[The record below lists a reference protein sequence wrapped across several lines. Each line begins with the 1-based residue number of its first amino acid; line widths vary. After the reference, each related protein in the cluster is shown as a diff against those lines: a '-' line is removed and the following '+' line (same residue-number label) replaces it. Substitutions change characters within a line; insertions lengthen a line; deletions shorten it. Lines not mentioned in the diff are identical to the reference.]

1 MASIQPRRLGLSGRA
16 VFVRA
21 DALGEFALRPLSP
34 AADASLLH
42 GWTRQP
48 HARFWGMN
56 ALSVEQVRDFYEE
69 LNRTPGSAGYLG
81 TFGGEPCF
89 LLERYNPAADPV
101 GDCYAVRPGDVGM
114 HLLIAPAER
123 PLSGFSLAVMRTV
136 MAYLFSLSGVR
147 RVVVEPDV
155 RNHKIHALNRRVG
168 FVHQGQ
174 IQIGSKQAYLALCSR
189 RQYEAA
195 QRYAPAPPVTGVQ
208 PLPSSRWAQVNRQLL
223 HKALAEFAHERI
235 LQPVA
240 MAPEPGSNPGPDSGP
255 ADEWMRYELATPDG
269 EASYRFSARL
279 LPLAHWDIAP
289 DSIEKLADGAPQPLD
304 AARFIVEFAEVL
316 GLAPANLP
324 VYVEEIAATLAARA
338 RKYATSDDDAAT
350 LAGADFQ
357 TLESSMTEG
366 HPAFIANSGRI
377 GFDAHDLQRYAPESG
392 APVRL
397 VWLAAHRSR
406 AHFASAA
413 DLSYEQLLAEELDAT
428 TRARF
433 TATLTTQ
440 GLAPADYLWLPVHPW
455 QWTHKLAHLYAGEL
469 ASRELVYLGEGDDAY
484 LAQQSIRTF
493 FNASNPGRRYVKT
506 ALSVLNM
513 GFTRGL
519 SAYYMRTNPAINDW
533 VAGLV
538 HDDQTLQRHG
548 FTVLREVAGAG
559 YVHPLYGAGPLAG
572 NHLNKML
579 AALWRESPL
588 PLLAQGQ
595 RLMTMAALL
604 HVDAAGDALVAALIR
619 RSGLAVEAWLRRY
632 LDAYLAPLLHCYY
645 RYGLVFMP
653 HGENLI
659 LVLEDDVPVRAIMK
673 DIGEEIGVLNGRTPV
688 PEAIARI
695 NVTMPAD
702 KETLSI
708 LTDVFDCFLRYL
720 SAILL
725 RHLGYAPARFWAVVA
740 ACAADYEAA
749 HPALAERFASHDL
762 FAERFALSCLNRL
775 QLKNNQQLI
784 DLADPFDALAFAGE
798 LDNPIALHSPRR
810 SRT

>member
-1 MASIQPRRLGLSGRA
+1 MASIQPRRLGVSGGA

-34 AADASLLH
+34 AADAPLLH
-42 GWTRQP
+42 GWTSQP

-56 ALSVEQVRDFYEE
+56 ALSVEQVREFYEE
-69 LNRTPGSAGYLG
+69 LNRTPGAAGYLG
-81 TFGGEPCF
+81 TYGGTPCF

-123 PLSGFSLAVMRTV
+123 PITGFSLAVMRTV
-136 MAYLFSLSGVR
+136 MAYLFSLPGVR

-168 FVHQGQ
+168 FVHQRQ
-174 IQIGSKQAYLALCSR
+174 IWIGSKQAYLAFCTRS
-189 RQYEAA
+189 QYEAA
-195 QRYAPAPPVTGVQ
+195 QRHAPRPPVTGVQ
-208 PLPSSRWAQVNRQLL
+208 PVQAARWAQVNRQLL
-223 HKALAEFAHERI
+223 QKALAEFAHERI
-235 LQPVA
+235 LRPVPVA
-240 MAPEPGSNPGPDSGP
+240 AGPDRPQAG
-255 ADEWMRYELATPDG
+255 EWTEYTLATPDG
-269 EASYRFSARL
+269 GASYRFRARL
-279 LPLAHWDIAP
+279 LPLAHWDIEPA
-289 DSIEKLADGAPQPLD
+289 SIEKRVDGVPQPLD
-304 AARFIVEFAEVL
+304 AAGFIVEFAEVL

-324 VYVEEIAATLAARA
+324 VYVEEIAATLATRA
-338 RKYATSDDDAAT
+338 RKYASGEHDAAA

-357 TLESSMTEG
+357 TVESSMTEG

-406 AHFASAA
+406 AHFTCAA
-413 DLSYEQLLAEELDAT
+413 DLAYEQLLAEELDVT

-433 TATLTTQ
+433 TQALAEQ

-455 QWTHKLAHLYAGEL
+455 QWTHKLAHTYAGEL

-538 HDDQTLQRHG
+538 QGDATLQRHG
-548 FTVLREVAGAG
+548 FTVLREVAGVG

-588 PLLAQGQ
+588 PLLAEGQ

-604 HVDAAGDALVAALIR
+604 HVDAEGDALVAALIR
-619 RSGLAVEAWLRRY
+619 RSGLEVEAWLRRY
-632 LDAYLAPLLHCYY
+632 LDAYLVPLLHCYY

-673 DIGEEIGVLNGRTPV
+673 DIGEEVGVLNGRTPV

-725 RHLGYAPARFWAVVA
+725 RHMGYAPTRFWAVVA

-784 DLADPFDALAFAGE
+784 NLADPFEALAFAGE
-798 LDNPIALHSPRR
+798 LDNPIARHSPRR